1 MSRNKRRN
9 KPIKINDKI
18 IRGITKYGFRFS
30 VDSEV
35 FKDME
40 MLELIGEV
48 DDNPILM
55 PKLLEKMFGKKQ
67 KDNLYDF
74 VRDDKGSVPIEKI
87 SEMYG
92 DYLGEDENRKYYSFP
107 SPDQLALAKPE
118 DLREFAR
125 VGFRDKRIVEASK
138 LIASGQVD
146 ISKIQ
151 DMELEDARKELQIL
165 PGVGPK
171 VADCILLF
179 AFDRKESFPVDVW
192 IKRVMEEL
200 YLKEVTPKSK
210 IAMRGREVFGKNAGF
225 ANQYLFYYGRENKL
239 GK

>member
-18 IRGITKYGFRFS
+18 IRGITKSGFRFS

-87 SEMYG
+87 SE
-92 DYLGEDENRKYYSFP
+92 
-107 SPDQLALAKPE
+107 
-118 DLREFAR
+118 
-125 VGFRDKRIVEASK
+125 IVK
-138 LIASGQVD
+138 D
-146 ISKIQ
+146 IFES
-151 DMELEDARKELQIL
+151 KEL
-165 PGVGPK
+165 
-171 VADCILLF
+171 
-179 AFDRKESFPVDVW
+179 
-192 IKRVMEEL
+192 
-200 YLKEVTPKSK
+200 
-210 IAMRGREVFGKNAGF
+210 KNS
-225 ANQYLFYYGRENKL
+225 LSLSR
-239 GK
+239 

>member
-18 IRGITKYGFRFS
+18 IRGITKSGFRFS

-74 VRDDKGSVPIEKI
+74 VRDDKGSVPVEKI
-87 SEMYG
+87 SE
-92 DYLGEDENRKYYSFP
+92 
-107 SPDQLALAKPE
+107 
-118 DLREFAR
+118 
-125 VGFRDKRIVEASK
+125 IVK
-138 LIASGQVD
+138 D
-146 ISKIQ
+146 IFES
-151 DMELEDARKELQIL
+151 KEL
-165 PGVGPK
+165 
-171 VADCILLF
+171 
-179 AFDRKESFPVDVW
+179 
-192 IKRVMEEL
+192 
-200 YLKEVTPKSK
+200 
-210 IAMRGREVFGKNAGF
+210 KNS
-225 ANQYLFYYGRENKL
+225 LSLSR
-239 GK
+239 

>member
-1 MSRNKRRN
+1 MSRNKRIN

-18 IRGITKYGFRFS
+18 IRGITKSGFRFS

-87 SEMYG
+87 SE
-92 DYLGEDENRKYYSFP
+92 
-107 SPDQLALAKPE
+107 
-118 DLREFAR
+118 
-125 VGFRDKRIVEASK
+125 IVK
-138 LIASGQVD
+138 D
-146 ISKIQ
+146 IFES
-151 DMELEDARKELQIL
+151 KEL
-165 PGVGPK
+165 
-171 VADCILLF
+171 
-179 AFDRKESFPVDVW
+179 
-192 IKRVMEEL
+192 
-200 YLKEVTPKSK
+200 
-210 IAMRGREVFGKNAGF
+210 KNS
-225 ANQYLFYYGRENKL
+225 LSLSR
-239 GK
+239 

>member
-18 IRGITKYGFRFS
+18 IRGITKSGFRFS

-74 VRDDKGSVPIEKI
+74 VRDYKGSVPIEKV
-87 SEMYG
+87 SE
-92 DYLGEDENRKYYSFP
+92 
-107 SPDQLALAKPE
+107 
-118 DLREFAR
+118 
-125 VGFRDKRIVEASK
+125 IVK
-138 LIASGQVD
+138 D
-146 ISKIQ
+146 IFES
-151 DMELEDARKELQIL
+151 KELKNSLSL
-165 PGVGPK
+165 P
-171 VADCILLF
+171 
-179 AFDRKESFPVDVW
+179 R
-192 IKRVMEEL
+192 
-200 YLKEVTPKSK
+200 
-210 IAMRGREVFGKNAGF
+210 
-225 ANQYLFYYGRENKL
+225 
-239 GK
+239 